1 MNLTT
6 LIPNFPP
13 LISSLQTLQQNHKNM
28 QFETAKQLL
37 LKAISSVNGAVEK
50 KNTIPVLQNIKIEV
64 QNDKVV
70 LLATDMDILVT
81 STFESDMKK
90 SGSTTVP
97 AQMFFD
103 IVRKI
108 PDGSNIMISQE
119 NPSILQIKSGK
130 SKYSL
135 PCIDASEFPNLSEGE
150 LGEEI
155 EIDAEKLTKMI
166 DKTRFAIS
174 NDETRYYLNGLFLQA
189 LKKDSGF
196 ELRTVATDGH
206 RLGLSFLVTENLK
219 TPFGVILP
227 KKSVAEIRRIID
239 GSKSIK
245 ISVSRVKIKIIAGN
259 TTIVSK
265 LIDGE
270 FPDYDKVLPKNNTQI
285 AVINRRNFFDC
296 VDRVSTVATDKHRSI
311 KVVVENGKMN
321 LQVNTNDGSFAY
333 EELDV
338 NYSGERIETGFNSR
352 YLLDIIGQIDKEEL
366 LMRFKDGGSPAL
378 IEAKDMNSV
387 FVIMPVRV

>member
-1 MNLTT
+1 
-6 LIPNFPP
+6 
-13 LISSLQTLQQNHKNM
+13 M
-28 QFETAKQLL
+28 QFEVAKQVL
-37 LKAISSVNGAVEK
+37 LKAIANVNGAVEK
-50 KNTIPVLQNIKIEV
+50 KNTIPVLQNIKIEAKD
-64 QNDKVV
+64 DKVV

-81 STFESDMKK
+81 SSFESDMKT

-108 PDGSNIMISQE
+108 PDGSSVMISQDS
-119 NPSILQIKSGK
+119 PTIMQIKSGK

-150 LGEEI
+150 LSEEI
-155 EIDAEKLTKMI
+155 EVEAEKFAKMI

-189 LKKDSGF
+189 LQKDSGF
-196 ELRTVATDGH
+196 ELRTIATDGH
-206 RLGLSFLVTENLK
+206 RLALSFLVSDLK
-219 TPFGVILP
+219 APFGVILP

-239 GSKSIK
+239 GSKKVK
-245 ISVSRVKIKIIAGN
+245 IAVSRVKIKITTDQ

-311 KVVVENGKMN
+311 KLIIENGKMS

-366 LMRFKDGGSPAL
+366 LMRFKDGASPAL
-378 IEAKDMNSV
+378 IEAKDMSSV
-387 FVIMPVRV
+387 FVIMPVRI

>member
-1 MNLTT
+1 
-6 LIPNFPP
+6 
-13 LISSLQTLQQNHKNM
+13 M
-28 QFETAKQLL
+28 QFEVSKQVL
-37 LKAISSVNGAVEK
+37 LKAIASVNGAVEK
-50 KNTIPVLQNIKIEV
+50 KNTIPVLQNIKIEAKD
-64 QNDKVV
+64 DKVV

-90 SGSTTVP
+90 GGSTTVP
-97 AQMFFD
+97 SQMFFD

-108 PDGSNIMISQE
+108 PDGSSIMISQE
-119 NPSILQIKSGK
+119 SATILQIKSGK

-135 PCIDASEFPNLSEGE
+135 PCIEASEFPNLSEGE
-150 LGEEI
+150 LSPEI
-155 EIDAEKLTKMI
+155 EVDAEKLAKMI

-174 NDETRYYLNGLFLQA
+174 NDETRYYLNGLYLQA
-189 LKKDSGF
+189 MEKESGF

-206 RLGLSFLVTENLK
+206 RMALSFLVIDLK
-219 TPFGVILP
+219 TSFGVILP

-239 GSKSIK
+239 GSKKIK
-245 ISVSRVKIKIIAGN
+245 LAVSRVKIKIIADQ

-270 FPDYDKVLPKNNTQI
+270 FPDYDKVLPKHNTQI
-285 AVINRRNFFDC
+285 AVINRKNFFDC
-296 VDRVSTVATDKHRSI
+296 VDRVSTVATDKHRSVKLI
-311 KVVVENGKMN
+311 IENGKMN

-352 YLLDIIGQIDKEEL
+352 YLLDIIGQIDKDEL
-366 LMRFKDGGSPAL
+366 MMRFKDSASPAL
-378 IEAKDMNSV
+378 IEAKDMTSV
-387 FVIMPVRV
+387 FVIMPVRI

>member
-1 MNLTT
+1 
-6 LIPNFPP
+6 
-13 LISSLQTLQQNHKNM
+13 M
-28 QFETAKQLL
+28 QFQVAKQQL

-64 QNDKVV
+64 KNDKVV

-81 STFESDMKK
+81 STFESDMKNA
-90 SGSTTVP
+90 GTTTVP

-108 PDGSNIMISQE
+108 PDGAQIMISQE
-119 NPSILQIKSGK
+119 SPTILQIKSGK
-130 SKYSL
+130 SKYNL

-155 EIDAEKLTKMI
+155 EIDAEKLAKMI

-189 LKKDSGF
+189 MKRDSDF
-196 ELRTVATDGH
+196 ELRAVATDGH
-206 RLGLSFLVTENLK
+206 RLALSFLVSDLK
-219 TPFGVILP
+219 TPFGIILP

-239 GSKSIK
+239 GNKKIK
-245 ISVSRVKIKIIAGN
+245 LAVSRVKIKITTDQ
-259 TTIVSK
+259 TTIISK

-270 FPDYDKVLPKNNTQI
+270 FPDYDKVLPKYNTQI
-285 AVINRRNFFDC
+285 ALINKKTFFDC
-296 VDRVSTVATDKHRSI
+296 VDRVSTVANDKHRSI
-311 KVVVENGKMN
+311 KLIIENGKMT

-333 EELDV
+333 EELEI
-338 NYSGERIETGFNSR
+338 NYSGDRIETGFNSR

-366 LMRFKDGGSPAL
+366 IIRFKDSGSPAL

>member
-1 MNLTT
+1 
-6 LIPNFPP
+6 
-13 LISSLQTLQQNHKNM
+13 M
-28 QFETAKQLL
+28 QFQVAKQQL

-64 QNDKVV
+64 KNDKVV

-81 STFESDMKK
+81 STFESDMKNA
-90 SGSTTVP
+90 GTTTVP

-108 PDGSNIMISQE
+108 PDGAQIMISQE
-119 NPSILQIKSGK
+119 SPTILQIKSGK
-130 SKYSL
+130 SKYNL

-155 EIDAEKLTKMI
+155 EIDAEKLAKMI

-189 LKKDSGF
+189 MKRDSDF
-196 ELRTVATDGH
+196 ELRAVATDGH
-206 RLGLSFLVTENLK
+206 RLALSFLVSDLK
-219 TPFGVILP
+219 TPFGIILP

-239 GSKSIK
+239 GNKKIK
-245 ISVSRVKIKIIAGN
+245 LAVSRVKIKITTDQ
-259 TTIVSK
+259 TTIISK

-270 FPDYDKVLPKNNTQI
+270 FPDYDKVLPKYNTQI
-285 AVINRRNFFDC
+285 ALINKKTFFDC
-296 VDRVSTVATDKHRSI
+296 VDRVSTVANDKHRSI
-311 KVVVENGKMN
+311 KLIIENGKMT

-333 EELDV
+333 EELEI
-338 NYSGERIETGFNSR
+338 NYSGDRIETGFNSR

-366 LMRFKDGGSPAL
+366 IMRFKDSGSPAL

>member
-1 MNLTT
+1 
-6 LIPNFPP
+6 
-13 LISSLQTLQQNHKNM
+13 M
-28 QFETAKQLL
+28 QFEVAKQLL
-37 LKAISSVNGAVEK
+37 LKAISNVNGAVEK
-50 KNTIPVLQNIKIEV
+50 KNTIPVLQNIKIEAKD
-64 QNDKVV
+64 DKVV

-90 SGSTTVP
+90 SGATTVP

-108 PDGSNIMISQE
+108 PDGSSIMISQE
-119 NPSILQIKSGK
+119 SPSILQIKSGK

-150 LGEEI
+150 LGEEVEI
-155 EIDAEKLTKMI
+155 EADKLSKMI

-174 NDETRYYLNGLFLQA
+174 NDETRYYLNGLYLQA
-189 LKKDSGF
+189 MKKDSGF

-206 RLGLSFLVTENLK
+206 RMALSFLVADLK

-239 GSKSIK
+239 GFKTVK
-245 ISVSRVKIKIIAGN
+245 ISVSRVKIKVTTDQ

-285 AVINRRNFFDC
+285 ALINKKNFFDC

-311 KVVVENGKMN
+311 KLVIENGKMN

-338 NYSGERIETGFNSR
+338 NYSGDRIETGFNSR

-366 LMRFKDGGSPAL
+366 MMRFRDGGSPAL

-387 FVIMPVRV
+387 FVIMPVRI

>member
-1 MNLTT
+1 
-6 LIPNFPP
+6 
-13 LISSLQTLQQNHKNM
+13 M
-28 QFETAKQLL
+28 QFEVAKQLL
-37 LKAISSVNGAVEK
+37 LKAISNVNGAVEK
-50 KNTIPVLQNIKIEV
+50 KNTIPVLQNIKIEAKD
-64 QNDKVV
+64 DKVI

-90 SGSTTVP
+90 SGTTTVP

-108 PDGSNIMISQE
+108 PDGSSIMISQE
-119 NPSILQIKSGK
+119 SPSILQIKSGK

-150 LGEEI
+150 LGEEVEI
-155 EIDAEKLTKMI
+155 EADKLSKMI

-174 NDETRYYLNGLFLQA
+174 NDETRYYLNGLYLQA
-189 LKKDSGF
+189 MKKDSGF

-206 RLGLSFLVTENLK
+206 RMALSFLVADLK

-239 GSKSIK
+239 GSKTVK
-245 ISVSRVKIKIIAGN
+245 ISVSRVKIKVTTDQ

-285 AVINRRNFFDC
+285 ALINRKNFFDC

-311 KVVVENGKMN
+311 KLVIENGKMN

-338 NYSGERIETGFNSR
+338 NYSGDRIETGFNSR

-366 LMRFKDGGSPAL
+366 MMRFRDGGSPAL

-387 FVIMPVRV
+387 FVIMPVRI

>member
-1 MNLTT
+1 
-6 LIPNFPP
+6 
-13 LISSLQTLQQNHKNM
+13 M
-28 QFETAKQLL
+28 QFEVAKQIL

-50 KNTIPVLQNIKIEV
+50 KNTIPVLQNIKIETKSERV
-64 QNDKVV
+64 I
-70 LLATDMDILVT
+70 LSATDMDVSVT
-81 STFESDMKK
+81 SAFEVDMKK
-90 SGSTTVP
+90 SGITTVP

-108 PDGSNIMISQE
+108 PDGAIMISQE
-119 NPSILQIKSGK
+119 SATILQIKAGK

-155 EIDAEKLTKMI
+155 EVESEGLIKMI

-174 NDETRYYLNGLFLQA
+174 SDETRYYLNGLYLQA
-189 LKKDSGF
+189 MRRDNDF

-206 RLGLSFLVTENLK
+206 RLALSFVALHLK
-219 TPFGVILP
+219 TPFGVIIP
-227 KKSVAEIRRIID
+227 KKSVSEIRRIID
-239 GSKSIK
+239 GVKKLRIA
-245 ISVSRVKIKIIAGN
+245 VSRVKIKIVADQ

-270 FPDYDKVLPKNNTQI
+270 FPDYDKVLPKNNSQI
-285 AVINRRNFFDC
+285 AVINKKEFFDC
-296 VDRVSTVATDKHRSI
+296 VDRVSTVATDKHRSLKLI
-311 KVVVENGKMN
+311 IENGKMS
-321 LQVNTNDGSFAY
+321 LQVSTNDGSFAY
-333 EELDV
+333 EELAV

-352 YLLDIIGQIDKEEL
+352 YLLDIIGQIDKDEL
-366 LMRFKDGGSPAL
+366 MMRFKDSASPAL

-387 FVIMPVRV
+387 FVIMPVRI